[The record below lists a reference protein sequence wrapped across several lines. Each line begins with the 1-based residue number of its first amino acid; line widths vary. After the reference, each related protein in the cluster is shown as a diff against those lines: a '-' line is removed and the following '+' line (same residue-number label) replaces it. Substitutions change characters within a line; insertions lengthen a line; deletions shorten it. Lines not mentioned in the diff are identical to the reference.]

1 MPSPKHELSKQEKIT
16 LLNKLIEGE
25 DVFYDN
31 RSTFQEYLTD
41 PDPEVRILAIRGL
54 WDYPEPDLI
63 DPLID
68 LAQRDPDQQVRNR
81 AITALGRYVYEGE
94 MADYDFDWGE
104 MEAVMREDDLPE
116 ESYRRVVAFLVDN
129 ARDSSAPLDA
139 RRFSIESLG
148 FSSEPEIV
156 DLVDEAY
163 HEPQIEM
170 KVSALFA
177 MGRSGLARW
186 DQYILAELSS
196 STPQVQLEAVRA
208 AGELFLEEA
217 APLLLTLAQTATDP
231 SLRHEA
237 IWALGH
243 MTSPEA
249 WQFLDDLAHDPTQDE
264 KTRQLAEAALDEY
277 EIFQE
282 MQETR
287 YETDYDLYGGLSEE
301 GDGGGNG
308 YFTE

>member
-1 MPSPKHELSKQEKIT
+1 MSIPKNELSKQEKIT
-16 LLNKLIEGE
+16 LLNRLIESE

-31 RSTFQEYLTD
+31 RSTFQEFLPD
-41 PDPEVRILAIRGL
+41 PDPEVRILAIQGL
-54 WDYPEPDLI
+54 WDYPAPDLI

-68 LAQRDPDQQVRNR
+68 IAQRDPDQQVRNR

-104 MEAVMREDDLPE
+104 MEAIVREDELPE
-116 ESYRRVVAFLVDN
+116 ESYRRVVAFLVDI
-129 ARDSSAPLDA
+129 ARDPSAPLDA
-139 RRFSIESLG
+139 RRFSIEALG

-156 DLVDEAY
+156 DLVEKAY
-163 HEPQIEM
+163 HEPRVEM
-170 KVSALFA
+170 KTSALFA

-186 DQYILAELSS
+186 DHYILAELDSP
-196 STPQVQLEAVRA
+196 TPKVQLEAVRA

-217 APLLLTLAQTATDP
+217 APALLTLAQSATDR

-243 MTSPEA
+243 MTSLEV
-249 WQFLDDLAHDPTQDE
+249 WQFLDDLTHDLTEDKE
-264 KTRQLAEAALDEY
+264 TRQLAEATLDEY
-277 EIFQE
+277 EMFQE
-282 MQETR
+282 MRETH
-287 YETDYDLYGGLSEE
+287 YETDFELYTGFAEE

-308 YFTE
+308 YFIE